1 MSTLIE
7 SNNIKV
13 FPATHRSDRYDRA
26 ARLTT
31 EKNLTSI
38 INRLT
43 DIDSFIISGLTIS
56 NNSGNIILSSGSC
69 NIGGYYVEI
78 LSNVKL
84 TLNSNSKYIYLRL
97 LIGDSATDY
106 SYLVGDDAED
116 PDPKHANR
124 YVYNGVQ
131 VIDSDQP
138 KSDNPSEKYLLVAK
152 SENSSWVSIPNNN
165 LKFTAN
171 SIRIKETGTDLTGL
185 KASTAD
191 GYSNNLYDFIKDL
204 IIDDGDV

>member
-43 DIDSFIISGLTIS
+43 DIDSFIISGLTV
-56 NNSGNIILSSGSC
+56 NSSGTTLSSGTC

-78 LSNVKL
+78 LSDVTL
-84 TLNSNSKYIYLRL
+84 TIGSSSKYIYLRL
-97 LIGDSATDY
+97 LIGDSTTDY

-116 PDPKHANR
+116 PDPEHANR

-152 SENSSWVSIPNNN
+152 SENGSWVSIPNNN

-191 GYSNNLYDFIKDL
+191 RYSNNLYDFIKDL